1 MHRFW
6 RSGNCYDAANFA
18 YTLHSMFYLVTYDI
32 TDDQR
37 RTKVAKILEDF
48 GDRVQYSVFEM
59 ILDRVEQRD
68 DMQTRFQSDRCQDRQ
83 CTDLLPMSRLSDE
96 R

>member
-1 MHRFW
+1 
-6 RSGNCYDAANFA
+6 
-18 YTLHSMFYLVTYDI
+18 MFYIVTYDI

-59 ILDRVEQRD
+59 ELDRSEQLNEMRGRLEGVID
-68 DMQTRFQSDRCQDRQ
+68 PQADGVRIYFVCQGCRTKITILGQGEVYEDKDVYIVGEQ
-83 CTDLLPMSRLSDE
+83 G
-96 R
+96 